1 MADIA
6 DLGNDR
12 AELER
17 ARSIE
22 ALRARMSVIRA
33 SAEECVTCGA
43 IIPPA
48 RREAVPGVQEC
59 VGCASVTEEA
69 GRHRRG

>member
-1 MADIA
+1 MADEVDMA
-6 DLGNDR
+6 NDR

-22 ALRARMSVIRA
+22 ALRARMSVIRE

-59 VGCASVTEEA
+59 VGCASARE
-69 GRHRRG
+69 GRRHG